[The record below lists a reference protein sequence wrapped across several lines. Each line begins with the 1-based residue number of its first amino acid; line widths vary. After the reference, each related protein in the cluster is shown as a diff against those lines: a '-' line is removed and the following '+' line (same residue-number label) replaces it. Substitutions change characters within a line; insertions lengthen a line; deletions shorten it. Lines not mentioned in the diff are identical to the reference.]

1 MCKEEEEEECSRR
14 WRVVLM
20 LAGGE
25 VNEGLA
31 YFWFL

>member
-20 LAGGE
+20 LAGRE

-31 YFWFL
+31 YLRIL